1 MATSA
6 LSTLTSPLQS
16 LAWAP
21 LVKLSRSAVLGL
33 FSRLTE
39 GTLNLTDVDGTTF
52 KYGDPVLVR
61 SKHGRSSASG
71 DLHDARTCAQ
81 KSSSSNSSA
90 SPRAELTIKSDTFW
104 VRMLVGADLGFAES
118 YMAGE
123 VDTKDLG
130 AIFAL
135 FIRNRSALSEM
146 QVGLVSNVS
155 SYIQGLLNRRYA
167 NTRAGSLSNIG
178 AHYDISNIMY
188 EAFLSKDMTY
198 SCAVFPT
205 LDADV
210 SGPLLERNLERA
222 ALSGR
227 PVQNGHGGTTLT
239 GALPRAVYSSDGPG
253 GITPPDTEAI
263 SRDAVTDELEAGQLA
278 KLRLHISR
286 ANIGSG
292 DKVLEIGTGWGSFA
306 IEAVR
311 QTGCTVD
318 SLTLSIEQKALA
330 EARIQKAGLQGSIR
344 VHLMDYRDM
353 PSSWT
358 DTFDRV
364 VSIEMLEA
372 VGIEFLSGYFAA
384 INRVLKRSGGT
395 ACFQC
400 ITMPE
405 SRFDA
410 YIHQVDFIKKWIFPG
425 GVLPSVTSLVEAATQ
440 GSKGGLVLDSAISIG
455 PHYSRTL
462 REWKTRFEANF
473 DQTIAPALLND
484 HEEIRRLPPAQ
495 QKKQI
500 EVFRKKWIYY
510 FVYCEIGFTERV
522 IGDHILAFTRE
533 GNVTLPVIC
542 A

>member
-16 LAWAP
+16 LAWSP

-39 GTLNLTDVDGTTF
+39 GTLDLTDVDGTSY

-71 DLHDARTCAQ
+71 DLHDARGCAQ

-90 SPRAELTIKSDTFW
+90 SPRAELTVKSDTFW

-123 VDTKDLG
+123 VETKDLG
-130 AIFAL
+130 AVFAL
-135 FIRNRSALSEM
+135 FIKNRSALSEM

-155 SYIQGLLNRRYA
+155 SYVQGLLNRRYA

-263 SRDAVTDELEAGQLA
+263 SRDAVTDELEA
-278 KLRLHISR
+278 
-286 ANIGSG
+286 
-292 DKVLEIGTGWGSFA
+292 
-306 IEAVR
+306 
-311 QTGCTVD
+311 
-318 SLTLSIEQKALA
+318 
-330 EARIQKAGLQGSIR
+330 
-344 VHLMDYRDM
+344 
-353 PSSWT
+353 
-358 DTFDRV
+358 
-364 VSIEMLEA
+364 EMLEA

-425 GVLPSVTSLVEAATQ
+425 GVLPSVTSLIEAATQ

-484 HEEIRRLPPAQ
+484 HEEIRRLAPAQ